1 MTSQIE
7 CTRRA
12 LTIGNAL
19 KNAAKSINGLIG
31 TAGSSIATRIEL
43 ASDLAAACAEA
54 IEADRPVAD

>member
-1 MTSQIE
+1 VHTTS
-7 CTRRA
+7 A
-12 LTIGNAL
+12 NDLNAL
-19 KNAAKSINGLIG
+19 KNAAKSINGPTG